1 MPLPVTSDY
10 FRYYKLSMWP
20 DPCGPY
26 IPVLARVG
34 EADGSARAGS
44 GAERQYTMP
53 ELHSSD
59 STAHAHTHTHT
70 HTPPPQA
77 QLLCYTVCNRFGRAA
92 AFYSKNSCEWTT
104 VFIIGPCPCMC
115 VSADFSR
122 QLNSTKSCTFH
133 GWKARAFF
141 IIPNIFFHR
150 LRLVLAI

>member
-1 MPLPVTSDY
+1 
-10 FRYYKLSMWP
+10 MWP
-20 DPCGPY
+20 IHTRAITGQH
-26 IPVLARVG
+26 
-34 EADGSARAGS
+34 GSARQTGQHGPGQAQS
-44 GAERQYTMP
+44 A
-53 ELHSSD
+53 
-59 STAHAHTHTHT
+59 STQCQSCTAVTAPHTRTHTHT

-77 QLLCYTVCNRFGRAA
+77 QLLCYTVCNSFGRAA